1 MLPLPRAILEA
12 LTRTPPASV
21 AQDGKIHYMEDT
33 HQANHNGKE
42 EERICMDFVA
52 QGRVSFVG

>member
-1 MLPLPRAILEA
+1 MAPHPC
-12 LTRTPPASV
+12 PASL

>member
-1 MLPLPRAILEA
+1 MPRSL
-12 LTRTPPASV
+12 

-42 EERICMDFVA
+42 EERICMDCRPGA
-52 QGRVSFVG
+52 RLLRRLNGAGTVGLNGPPAG